1 MSSDPARKSFPRSIS
16 SLENIF
22 LFTGGFV
29 QEHRIDDKVR
39 FLLELSV
46 EEFFTNMVKYNPE
59 GKQDIELLLQRDR
72 QQIHVT
78 LVDPDSHAFDVT
90 KDRKIDLT
98 KSLTER
104 KVGGLGVYLVKKM
117 VDSLQ
122 YDYSNRKSSITFTLQ
137 LE

>member
-1 MSSDPARKSFPRSIS
+1 MTFPRSIS

-22 LFTGGFV
+22 TFTGEFV
-29 QEHRIDDKVR
+29 QKHRIDGKVR
-39 FLLELSV
+39 FLLDLAV
-46 EEFFTNMVKYNPE
+46 EEFFTNMVKYNAS
-59 GKQDIELLLQRDR
+59 GKQDIELLLQWDR
-72 QQIHVT
+72 HQIHVT

-104 KVGGLGVYLVKKM
+104 KVGGLGVYLVKKL